1 MQAIP
6 DNSLRSLAH
15 SPDSV
20 MTPGEQLTISAHGSG
35 SGGPCPVSDFRNIR
49 SGESGVRRR
58 LERRRLGP
66 RSEQPVSS
74 QSPAP
79 GEAGPGE
86 GDVTESV
93 SVRTGV
99 STIRDSETVTARV
112 ETRV

>member
-1 MQAIP
+1 M
-6 DNSLRSLAH
+6 
-15 SPDSV
+15 
-20 MTPGEQLTISAHGSG
+20 
-35 SGGPCPVSDFRNIR
+35 SDFRNIR
-49 SGESGVRRR
+49 SRESGVRRR

-79 GEAGPGE
+79 APGEAGPSK